1 MNASLPALSYQHISP
16 ELRLYQGEE
25 SLSGLK
31 RELER
36 NKCSRAVIVCGRTIS
51 RSDALASLRERLG
64 SQIVEVIPS
73 ARENSPVR
81 GVEDAAKV
89 MQEASADAIIAVGG
103 GSAAVTARAAA
114 ILAAENKPLAQVC
127 TQRLADGKFESPRLN
142 APKVPLFVVPTTP
155 STAFV
160 KAGTAVHSEDGDRLA
175 MFDPKTRA
183 RAIFIHPEFVSTA
196 PTQLVTSATLNTF
209 STGVEALESPK
220 CDPISEAF
228 LMQAIRLITQN
239 LPGLAD
245 GDVTARQYL
254 VVAGVLC
261 GRGTEQTGAGLASVL
276 AHAIGH
282 RSHVANGIVNG
293 IVLPH
298 TMRYNA
304 SATTNRTRSIVGAV
318 SSDGTPH
325 SVEASAVVERFLRS
339 LPVPR
344 RLSEISIEP
353 GNLQEIADAAM
364 LDWFITRAARPV
376 KDAETV
382 VSILQAAL

>member
-16 ELRLYQGEE
+16 ELRLYQGEDAF
-25 SLSGLK
+25 SGLK

-36 NKCSRAVIVCGRTIS
+36 NKCSRAVVVCGRTIS
-51 RSDALASLRERLG
+51 RSDALASLREQFG

-81 GVEDAAKV
+81 GVEDAAQA
-89 MQEASADAIIAVGG
+89 MQEARADAIIAVGG

-114 ILAAENKPLAQVC
+114 ILAAEKKPLVDLC
-127 TQRLADGKFESPRLN
+127 TRRLADGKFESPRLN
-142 APKVPLFVVPTTP
+142 APKVPLFVIPTTP
-155 STAFV
+155 STAFA
-160 KAGTAVHSEDGDRLA
+160 KAGTAVHSEDGERLA

-183 RAIFIHPEFVSTA
+183 KAIFIHPLFVRTA
-196 PTQLVTSATLNTF
+196 PTELVTSATLNTF

-220 CDPISEAF
+220 CDPISEAM

-239 LPGLAD
+239 LPGLVD
-245 GDVTARQYL
+245 GDVTAREYL
-254 VVAGVLC
+254 VIAGVLC

-282 RSHVANGIVNG
+282 RSHVANGVVNG

-304 SATTNRTRSIVGAV
+304 SATANRTRSIVGAV
-318 SSDGTPH
+318 STDGTRHP
-325 SVEASAVVERFLRS
+325 VEASAAVEQFLRS

-353 GNLQEIADAAM
+353 SDLQEIADAAM
-364 LDWFITRAARPV
+364 QDWFITRAARSV